1 MFIITSIILF
11 IKISYS
17 EISIF
22 FVFNIICTLFPTEEQ
37 PPEVKPDLSPPAVKK
52 EEPVIIEVKAQDGAA
67 PVTTAAP
74 PTASSGSGRRKKK
87 QKVEP
92 VVTGELRRKYSLN

>member
-1 MFIITSIILF
+1 MQTKCIDQKS
-11 IKISYS
+11 KAS
-17 EISIF
+17 EIVFLQNKFSVKLCNYF
-22 FVFNIICTLFPTEEQ
+22 FCTEEH

-52 EEPVIIEVKAQDGAA
+52 EEPVIMEVKAQDAAA

-74 PTASSGSGRRKKK
+74 PAASSGSGRRKKK

-92 VVTGELRRKYSLN
+92 VVTGELQMEYN